1 MQQGDQCDN
10 HIETY
15 VWQIGATRAT
25 NYPQAGRYHPSG
37 LTLLRVMSSCARF
50 LEAVL
55 MSILFDIFKFLGTD
69 SVPKQAENRL
79 KVALTGIVASRS
91 HGNVRLQKGRY
102 FTKHDK
108 KRAYEQLRNYQF

>member
-1 MQQGDQCDN
+1 M
-10 HIETY
+10 
-15 VWQIGATRAT
+15 
-25 NYPQAGRYHPSG
+25 S
-37 LTLLRVMSSCARF
+37 LLR
-50 LEAVL
+50 
-55 MSILFDIFKFLGTD
+55 DIFKFLGTD

-79 KVALTGIVASRS
+79 KVALKGIVAARS